1 MFQVGNVNHGPA
13 RAIIGP
19 HAGYRYSGPNAAY
32 CYKQIDPRGI
42 DRVFILGKTCL
53 KHFYE
58 PFMTRFIAP
67 GPSHKI
73 RLDGCA
79 VSACAKYETP
89 LYDLKIDQA
98 VNQELLNTGEFDVR

>member
-1 MFQVGNVNHGPA
+1 M
-13 RAIIGP
+13 
-19 HAGYRYSGPNAAY
+19 
-32 CYKQIDPRGI
+32 
-42 DRVFILGKTCL
+42 
-53 KHFYE
+53 
-58 PFMTRFIAP
+58 AP

-98 VNQELLNTGEFDVR
+98 VNQELLNTGEFDVRITFLISNRETIHVIKFKSFR